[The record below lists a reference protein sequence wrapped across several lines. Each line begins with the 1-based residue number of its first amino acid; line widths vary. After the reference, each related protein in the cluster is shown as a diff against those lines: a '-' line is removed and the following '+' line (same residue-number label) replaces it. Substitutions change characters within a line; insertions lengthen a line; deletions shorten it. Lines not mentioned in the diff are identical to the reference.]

1 MPGVSPYSATAR
13 RATTRRARCHPSR
26 MALGG
31 VGPRCPRLARS
42 WVSLVG
48 CGSLLCTHGTNA
60 TAHGSL
66 GGAPGP
72 LSSVALP
79 GYFARVFTVWPPS
92 LRTANEHCCRCFTWS
107 PLSAALGSPLKSICT
122 VARRSAAHPLT
133 HYTTRTHTHTH
144 HIPLLTVHCPPSF
157 LRPSSALPPPFLRPS
172 SALIPPR
179 ITSLSLLPS
188 SSFPGTTVWTMAT
201 PPTSQY
207 PPRTPPATTTY
218 TRGTRIFV

>member
-1 MPGVSPYSATAR
+1 MPQHAVPPHAVRGATL
-13 RATTRRARCHPSR
+13 RAWRWV
-26 MALGG
+26 ALGHGVPGWLDRGCPWSG
-31 VGPRCPRLARS
+31 VGD
-42 WVSLVG
+42 
-48 CGSLLCTHGTNA
+48 LLCTHGTNA
-60 TAHGSL
+60 TPHGL
-66 GGAPGP
+66 HGDTPGP

-144 HIPLLTVHCPPSF
+144 HIPLLTVHCPPSI
-157 LRPSSALPPPFLRPS
+157 ALRPS

-188 SSFPGTTVWTMAT
+188 SSFPGTTVWTTAT

-218 TRGTRIFV
+218 TRGTRK